1 MFDKFISFAENE
13 FERTLFMT
21 FFYTGARVS
30 EIRALEWNDIDF
42 DSGLVKIRRQVT
54 SKVSGEPNKI
64 ITPKSE
70 SSNRGIF
77 VPTLLI
83 DQLKIWKN
91 DRMRYKSFNSN
102 WRVFGDYSFVSE
114 QRIRRIAN
122 RLSNA
127 SNLPHIKLH
136 DFRHSYSTMLHNK
149 GVDLK
154 IIQSQA
160 GHSTVQITLDTYT
173 HISMQQKKQTIV
185 NIFDND
191 KKEKK
196 LFLRIKIL
204 SIKIIC

>member
-30 EIRALEWNDIDF
+30 EIRALEWNDNDF

-70 SSNRGIF
+70 SSNRDIF

-122 RLSNA
+122 NYQMLLIYHTLNCMI
-127 SNLPHIKLH
+127 LDIHI
-136 DFRHSYSTMLHNK
+136 
-149 GVDLK
+149 
-154 IIQSQA
+154 QQC
-160 GHSTVQITLDTYT
+160 YT
-173 HISMQQKKQTIV
+173 
-185 NIFDND
+185 
-191 KKEKK
+191 
-196 LFLRIKIL
+196 IKV
-204 SIKIIC
+204 